1 MNGSDNVLGVSSTGW
16 VEGGAD
22 VEGILF
28 PISHEPERSEFILHY
43 LIIILLFGS
52 IGLLLSNSFF
62 IT

>member
-1 MNGSDNVLGVSSTGW
+1 MNGSDNALGESNTGW

-43 LIIILLFGS
+43 LIIIL
-52 IGLLLSNSFF
+52 
-62 IT
+62 